1 MQSTGQMDAVTVIV
15 GSVSTG
21 KSEILGN
28 KLEDFFFSLASLL
41 LKMYIDCSWKKTIL
55 RGKMMLNRSQS
66 LFNIL
71 TA

>member
-1 MQSTGQMDAVTVIV
+1 MIIV
-15 GSVSTG
+15 RSISLG

-28 KLEDFFFSLASLL
+28 KLGDFFFFSLTSLL
-41 LKMYIDCSWKKTIL
+41 PKMFIDCSWKETIL
-55 RGKMMLNRSQS
+55 TGKMMLNRNQN